1 MLIPVMNMSM
11 YEIKKLLKDKNLHPN
26 NEKVLLDELKYREEN
41 EKIHNRS

>member
-1 MLIPVMNMSM
+1 MLIPVMNMSL

-26 NEKVLLDELKYREEN
+26 NEKVLLDELKYREKN